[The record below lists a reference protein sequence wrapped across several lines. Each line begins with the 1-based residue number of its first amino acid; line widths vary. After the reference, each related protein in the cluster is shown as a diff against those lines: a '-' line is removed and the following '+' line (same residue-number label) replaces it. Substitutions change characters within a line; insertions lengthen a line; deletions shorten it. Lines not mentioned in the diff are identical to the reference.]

1 MVYIVF
7 LSLMN
12 EFDRLKILAGVA
24 NTGKMSAYQ
33 GNETGSNISIT
44 AQEKI
49 EKQKSNNIQPGT
61 DEWFRLWFSKPY
73 LTGEN
78 PFG

>member
-1 MVYIVF
+1 MDE
-7 LSLMN
+7 L
-12 EFDRLKILAGVA
+12 ERLKTLAGVA
-24 NTGKMSAYQ
+24 NPGSMTEYKAEQS
-33 GNETGSNISIT
+33 GSNISAT

-49 EKQKSNNIQPGT
+49 EKQKSDNIQPGT